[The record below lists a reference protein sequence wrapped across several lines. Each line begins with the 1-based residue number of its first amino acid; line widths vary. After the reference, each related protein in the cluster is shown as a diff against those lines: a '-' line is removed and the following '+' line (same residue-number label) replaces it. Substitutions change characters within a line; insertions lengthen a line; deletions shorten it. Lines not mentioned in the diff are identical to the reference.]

1 MRSRWVGRR
10 KRGPIRRVPLS
21 DTASPHPMGL
31 QVGCQPFPRLIW
43 LLFKSKQCFL
53 VAQCLFYLVQRAQ
66 VRPIDC
72 SRNFYSC
79 YIGSLSSG
87 PQAQN
92 QLPCP
97 NEPQYLINVDKAGQ
111 IKTRQNSSGFEPPR
125 REQVLAQEKR
135 DCNAVITVIINCIY
149 KASPDGS
156 GCYTMLSIVGSS
168 NNKRPNKEGL
178 QKSASAQRPLG
189 ESAGLTKESEWG

>member
-1 MRSRWVGRR
+1 MFRCCLHCQLLNNRTSDSAAPGKAPRAAGGPGCSSAFSRAVAPEDRGARSVRSRRVGRR
-10 KRGPIRRVPLS
+10 KRDPIRRVPRS
-21 DTASPHPMGL
+21 DTASLYPMGL

-53 VAQCLFYLVQRAQ
+53 VALCLFYSVQRAQ

-72 SRNFYSC
+72 SHNFYSC

-125 REQVLAQEKR
+125 GSRSWHRKREIV
-135 DCNAVITVIINCIY
+135 
-149 KASPDGS
+149 
-156 GCYTMLSIVGSS
+156 ML
-168 NNKRPNKEGL
+168 
-178 QKSASAQRPLG
+178 
-189 ESAGLTKESEWG
+189 